1 MSFDEITGKK
11 RMFRLCCGSCVMI
24 IQHIDDGIIDYD
36 SGGTYFAHEWDV
48 FHDMFCTT
56 FSEFG
61 MNLKP
66 QPRIIWL

>member
-1 MSFDEITGKK
+1 
-11 RMFRLCCGSCVMI
+11 MI